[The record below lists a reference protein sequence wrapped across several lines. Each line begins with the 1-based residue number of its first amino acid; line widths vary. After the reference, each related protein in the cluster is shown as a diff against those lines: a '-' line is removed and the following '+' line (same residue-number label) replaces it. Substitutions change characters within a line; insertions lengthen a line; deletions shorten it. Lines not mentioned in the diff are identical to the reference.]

1 MAYVPASIRHMNIW
15 TEFVNWFQSAAAR
28 PIIFNGAV
36 LIVGVIVAALISAL
50 IARGAI
56 KGLVSQSERQQK
68 ASAIAA
74 LIDAAT
80 EASVW
85 HSLSPAE
92 QVISDRT
99 VGQADI
105 LVRLLP
111 IKGAG
116 IAATWANHQL
126 GEMKRSSA
134 TYGYQLDPA
143 IAEFRDRL
151 IEWQNNPSRA
161 RKVFLNDLERWRFD
175 STDTE
180 RAMAAQQDAWVAQQ
194 HHEQYANVGGTADT
208 ETYAQASEA
217 PSSARIAND
226 TNPLSTLPH
235 APESL
240 SDDGAPTQ
248 AYTPTLS

>member
-1 MAYVPASIRHMNIW
+1 M
-15 TEFVNWFQSAAAR
+15 
-28 PIIFNGAV
+28 
-36 LIVGVIVAALISAL
+36 LIVGLIVAGVISAL

-85 HSLSPAE
+85 NSLTPAE
-92 QVISDRT
+92 QVISDRA

-116 IAATWANHQL
+116 IAATWATHQL
-126 GEMKRSSA
+126 AEMKRNSA
-134 TYGYQLDPA
+134 TFGYQLDPA

-151 IEWQNNPSRA
+151 IEWQNSPSRA
-161 RKVFLNDLERWRFD
+161 RKVFANDLERWRFE

-180 RAMAAQQDAWVAQQ
+180 RALAAQQDAWVAQQ
-194 HHEQYANVGGTADT
+194 HHEHYTAAPADAPAPA
-208 ETYAQASEA
+208 ESSFAPAASRQTYAPAASA
-217 PSSARIAND
+217 GDSVND
-226 TNPLSTLPH
+226 TNPLSTLPR
-235 APESL
+235 APRSL
-240 SDDGAPTQ
+240 SEDGEPTQ
-248 AYTPTLS
+248 AYTPTLG